1 MNFLTTQLR
10 SPVFTKLVLC
20 VFVLHILL
28 VDVVNKLVNM
38 WLMKTS

>member
-1 MNFLTTQLR
+1 VL
-10 SPVFTKLVLC
+10 SGFTKLMLW

-38 WLMKTS
+38 